1 MDTKEIIKADA
12 KVSANTVNEI
22 YKGCFT
28 RKGQIKKLFGAVSQ
42 GRCPNMASER
52 ETTLPKKLVGFFR
65 EGKFNTGVC
74 SFVTFASLLVFLFW
88 WLLVSSII
96 FFGFLCKV
104 LLCSKLQLF
113 IDKIH
118 TTNSGRFRK

>member
-22 YKGCFT
+22 YQGCFT

-52 ETTLPKKLVGFFR
+52 ETTSPKRLVGFFR

-74 SFVTFASLLVFLFW
+74 SFATFASLFASL
-88 WLLVSSII
+88 LLVSSII

>member
-22 YKGCFT
+22 YQGCFT

-52 ETTLPKKLVGFFR
+52 ETTLPKRLVGFFR
-65 EGKFNTGVC
+65 GASSTPVYAPLLLLRLCWF
-74 SFVTFASLLVFLFW
+74 SF
-88 WLLVSSII
+88 
-96 FFGFLCKV
+96 
-104 LLCSKLQLF
+104 
-113 IDKIH
+113 
-118 TTNSGRFRK
+118 SGGY